1 MEQFDQF
8 IEYLFTIEESNTQLT
23 ADQFDKLKTIQGKVS
38 DLVKKMQIQPQ
49 IQQQVAVTQTVQKPQ
64 LELQLAEAR
73 VQRFSDFMSSRIK

>member
-49 IQQQVAVTQTVQKPQ
+49 IQQQVAVTQPVQKPQ